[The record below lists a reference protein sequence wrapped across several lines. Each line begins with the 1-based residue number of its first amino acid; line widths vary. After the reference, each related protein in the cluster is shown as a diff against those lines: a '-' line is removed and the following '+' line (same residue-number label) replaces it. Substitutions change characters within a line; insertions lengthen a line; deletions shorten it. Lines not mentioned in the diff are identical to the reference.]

1 MTRWL
6 ETDSLSNQDISSAL
20 AIGAYTADAD
30 RMILVQFFADQ
41 VAGNGDYEFY
51 VTLRVN
57 GAGSSYRLIPITTAA
72 AASGLTAIGG
82 QSGMIAVRSGDVVT
96 VYLDGLAG
104 DNSTPDTT
112 VRWFEMAALRPTTAD
127 RTLDVSAGGEAGV
140 DWANVGSPTTTVG
153 LSGTTIKTATDV
165 ETDTADIQGRIPAAL
180 VGGRIDANAG
190 AISNSVITAAKFDG
204 STAFPL
210 TQADSGATAIARTG
224 ADSDTLETLSDQID
238 GVGAGSGLTAQETRD
253 AMKLA
258 PTAGAPAAGSV
269 DAHLDTLI
277 ASTAAIQAVTDLID
291 TSAVTVTASN
301 NAGLLTVYR
310 GVTFAATVSGL
321 TISASWTKV
330 YLTVKTDLGLA
341 DTAATIQVIE
351 TNPGAGTDGLLYL
364 NGAAPVNPITYADAA
379 LTVTQAAGTVAIALS
394 DNLTAQLARGARLHW
409 DLKQIISSTSSG
421 LLASGTM
428 DIELTPTR
436 TI

>member
-82 QSGMIAVRSGDVVT
+82 QSGMIAVRAGDVVT

-112 VRWFEMAALRPTTAD
+112 VRWFEMAALRPTIAD

-140 DWANVGSPTTTVG
+140 DWGNVGSPTTTVN
-153 LSGTTIKTATDV
+153 LSGTSTKANETAPLDAAGTRDALGMAAADL
-165 ETDTADIQGRIPAAL
+165 DTQL
-180 VGGRIDANAG
+180 DA
-190 AISNSVITAAKFDG
+190 I
-204 STAFPL
+204 
-210 TQADSGATAIARTG
+210 
-224 ADSDTLETLSDQID
+224 LE
-238 GVGAGSGLTAQETRD
+238 GAGSSLTAQQTRD

-269 DAHLDTLI
+269 DAHLD
-277 ASTAAIQAVTDLID
+277 AIQAQTDTIDDIKAVTDALD
-291 TSAVTVTASN
+291 VSAVTQVAASA
-301 NAGLLTVYR
+301 AGHLTITVAR
-310 GVTFAATVSGL
+310 TFDEGVTGL
-321 TISASWTKV
+321 TIPADWETALWTLKNNAR
-330 YLTVKTDLGLA
+330 DA
-341 DTAATIQVIE
+341 DTAALVQLRA
-351 TNPGAGTDGLLYL
+351 TNPEAGTDGLQRL
-364 NGAAPVNPITYADAA
+364 NGAALVAPITAADGE
-379 LTVTQAAGTVAIALS
+379 LTVTQATGRIDVWLS
-394 DNLTAQLARGARLHW
+394 DEMTALLGAATSIGW
-409 DLKQIISSTSSG
+409 DVKFIDASGDSSG
-421 LLASGTM
+421 QRGTA
-428 DIELTPTR
+428 DVVLTETKA
-436 TI
+436 TA